1 MLVIALRTS
10 HPLLRGLV
18 PSRLVTINLV
28 EEAA

>member
-1 MLVIALRTS
+1 MRGDCPQAS

-18 PSRLVTINLV
+18 LSRLVTINLV